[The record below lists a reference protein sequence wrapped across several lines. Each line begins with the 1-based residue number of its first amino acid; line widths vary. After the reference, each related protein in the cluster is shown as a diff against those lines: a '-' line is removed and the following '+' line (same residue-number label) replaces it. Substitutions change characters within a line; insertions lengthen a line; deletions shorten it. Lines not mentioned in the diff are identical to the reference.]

1 MAYLHGAYGEI
12 GESKVASV
20 TQADVVAAYI
30 GTAPVNLIRGYAD
43 KDLVNMPV
51 KVTNMSEVQSLVGY
65 SDDWETFTL
74 GSAFAEH
81 FDNTVGNVGP
91 IYIVNV
97 LDPAVHKSAQ
107 KTTKALT
114 FTDGK
119 AEFESDK
126 IILDTFAIADKAEG
140 VDYAL
145 SYSMAKH
152 TVTVTLLKETD
163 GAELSATF
171 DTVDTSKAGRHY
183 RRENRNRRI
192 YRTSFHGSALSVSQR
207 RAQYSG
213 SSGLESY
220 PGRIQG
226 HGEHYPETQRPLGR
240 LRSRRRS
247 SGGQRNQ
254 DRHARKGS
262 EMGH

>member
-140 VDYAL
+140 ADYAL

-171 DTVDTSKAGRHY
+171 DTVDTSKVPGGRHY

-192 YRTSFHGSALSVSQR
+192 YRTGFHGSALPVPQR
-207 RAQYSG
+207 RTQYSG
-213 SSGLESY
+213 SSGLEPY
-220 PGRIQG
+220 PGRI
-226 HGEHYPETQRPLGR
+226 
-240 LRSRRRS
+240 
-247 SGGQRNQ
+247 
-254 DRHARKGS
+254 
-262 EMGH
+262 

>member
-51 KVTNMSEVQSLVGY
+51 KITNMSEVQSLVGY

-152 TVTVTLLKETD
+152 TVTVTLLKEAD

-171 DTVDTSKAGRHY
+171 DTVDTSKVQAPTLSAREPKPENIPDWLPWLYSISITTSCSIFWQLRAGA
-183 RRENRNRRI
+183 I
-192 YRTSFHGSALSVSQR
+192 S
-207 RAQYSG
+207 
-213 SSGLESY
+213 
-220 PGRIQG
+220 
-226 HGEHYPETQRPLGR
+226 RPYTR
-240 LRSRRRS
+240 LW
-247 SGGQRNQ
+247 
-254 DRHARKGS
+254 
-262 EMGH
+262 

>member
-97 LDPAVHKSAQ
+97 LDPAVQSLRA
-107 KTTKALT
+107 TRLFSTPSRSLT
-114 FTDGK
+114 RPRAWTML
-119 AEFESDK
+119 S
-126 IILDTFAIADKAEG
+126 LIAWQ
-140 VDYAL
+140 
-145 SYSMAKH
+145 S
-152 TVTVTLLKETD
+152 
-163 GAELSATF
+163 
-171 DTVDTSKAGRHY
+171 
-183 RRENRNRRI
+183 
-192 YRTSFHGSALSVSQR
+192 
-207 RAQYSG
+207 
-213 SSGLESY
+213 
-220 PGRIQG
+220 
-226 HGEHYPETQRPLGR
+226 TQ
-240 LRSRRRS
+240 
-247 SGGQRNQ
+247 
-254 DRHARKGS
+254 
-262 EMGH
+262 

>member
-171 DTVDTSKAGRHY
+171 DTVDTSKVQAADIIGEKTETGEY
-183 RRENRNRRI
+183 
-192 YRTSFHGSALSVSQR
+192 TGLASMALLY
-207 RAQYSG
+207 QYHNVV
-213 SSGLESY
+213 LNILAA
-220 PGRIQG
+220 PGWSHIPAV
-226 HGEHYPETQRPLGR
+226 YK
-240 LRSRRRS
+240 
-247 SGGQRNQ
+247 
-254 DRHARKGS
+254 AW
-262 EMGH
+262 

>member
-12 GESKVASV
+12 GESKVASA

-163 GAELSATF
+163 GALSLI
-171 DTVDTSKAGRHY
+171 H
-183 RRENRNRRI
+183 I
-192 YRTSFHGSALSVSQR
+192 
-207 RAQYSG
+207 
-213 SSGLESY
+213 
-220 PGRIQG
+220 
-226 HGEHYPETQRPLGR
+226 
-240 LRSRRRS
+240 
-247 SGGQRNQ
+247 
-254 DRHARKGS
+254 
-262 EMGH
+262 

>member
-65 SDDWETFTL
+65 SDDWERFTL

-140 VDYAL
+140 VN
-145 SYSMAKH
+145 SPQPS
-152 TVTVTLLKETD
+152 TPWTLPRCRRPT
-163 GAELSATF
+163 LSARKPKPENIPDWLPWLCSIST
-171 DTVDTSKAGRHY
+171 TTSCSIFWQLRAGA
-183 RRENRNRRI
+183 I
-192 YRTSFHGSALSVSQR
+192 S
-207 RAQYSG
+207 
-213 SSGLESY
+213 
-220 PGRIQG
+220 
-226 HGEHYPETQRPLGR
+226 RPYIR
-240 LRSRRRS
+240 LW
-247 SGGQRNQ
+247 
-254 DRHARKGS
+254 
-262 EMGH
+262 

>member
-152 TVTVTLLKETD
+152 TVTVTLLKET
-163 GAELSATF
+163 GPNSPQPSTPWTLPRCRRPTLSAREPKPENIPDWLPWLYSISIT
-171 DTVDTSKAGRHY
+171 TSCSIFWQLRAGV
-183 RRENRNRRI
+183 I
-192 YRTSFHGSALSVSQR
+192 S
-207 RAQYSG
+207 
-213 SSGLESY
+213 
-220 PGRIQG
+220 
-226 HGEHYPETQRPLGR
+226 RPYTR
-240 LRSRRRS
+240 PW
-247 SGGQRNQ
+247 
-254 DRHARKGS
+254 
-262 EMGH
+262 

>member
-107 KTTKALT
+107 KTTKA
-114 FTDGK
+114 
-119 AEFESDK
+119 
-126 IILDTFAIADKAEG
+126 
-140 VDYAL
+140 
-145 SYSMAKH
+145 
-152 TVTVTLLKETD
+152 
-163 GAELSATF
+163 
-171 DTVDTSKAGRHY
+171 
-183 RRENRNRRI
+183 
-192 YRTSFHGSALSVSQR
+192 
-207 RAQYSG
+207 
-213 SSGLESY
+213 
-220 PGRIQG
+220 
-226 HGEHYPETQRPLGR
+226 
-240 LRSRRRS
+240 
-247 SGGQRNQ
+247 
-254 DRHARKGS
+254 
-262 EMGH
+262 

>member
-119 AEFESDK
+119 ASQANIFGDAA
-126 IILDTFAIADKAEG
+126 FWGAIARERFEKGEAFSTLPRIFGGEQKTLVEWISHPA
-140 VDYAL
+140 VDAWYDSYA
-145 SYSMAKH
+145 AKR
-152 TVTVTLLKETD
+152 D
-163 GAELSATF
+163 
-171 DTVDTSKAGRHY
+171 AG
-183 RRENRNRRI
+183 
-192 YRTSFHGSALSVSQR
+192 
-207 RAQYSG
+207 
-213 SSGLESY
+213 
-220 PGRIQG
+220 
-226 HGEHYPETQRPLGR
+226 
-240 LRSRRRS
+240 
-247 SGGQRNQ
+247 
-254 DRHARKGS
+254 KKKK
-262 EMGH
+262 

>member
-65 SDDWETFTL
+65 SDDWKTFTL

-152 TVTVTLLKETD
+152 TD
-163 GAELSATF
+163 A
-171 DTVDTSKAGRHY
+171 
-183 RRENRNRRI
+183 
-192 YRTSFHGSALSVSQR
+192 
-207 RAQYSG
+207 AQSG
-213 SSGLESY
+213 
-220 PGRIQG
+220 
-226 HGEHYPETQRPLGR
+226 
-240 LRSRRRS
+240 
-247 SGGQRNQ
+247 
-254 DRHARKGS
+254 
-262 EMGH
+262 

>member
-126 IILDTFAIADKAEG
+126 IIFSTPSRSLTRPRAWTMLSLIAWQ
-140 VDYAL
+140 
-145 SYSMAKH
+145 S
-152 TVTVTLLKETD
+152 
-163 GAELSATF
+163 
-171 DTVDTSKAGRHY
+171 
-183 RRENRNRRI
+183 
-192 YRTSFHGSALSVSQR
+192 
-207 RAQYSG
+207 
-213 SSGLESY
+213 
-220 PGRIQG
+220 
-226 HGEHYPETQRPLGR
+226 TQ
-240 LRSRRRS
+240 
-247 SGGQRNQ
+247 
-254 DRHARKGS
+254 
-262 EMGH
+262 